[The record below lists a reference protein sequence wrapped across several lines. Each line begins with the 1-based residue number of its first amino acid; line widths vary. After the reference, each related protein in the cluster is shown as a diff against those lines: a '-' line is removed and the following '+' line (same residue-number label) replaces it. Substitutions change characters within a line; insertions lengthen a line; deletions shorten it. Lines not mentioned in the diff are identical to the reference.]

1 MIFIAGN
8 YASLSQNYDE
18 NSIST
23 RNVFVPKEDP
33 YAKCKTKGGEQCQ
46 FPFHHEVNLKRKLK
60 QIIYYNQEVPNLKVS
75 YFYIYLHIDN

>member
-1 MIFIAGN
+1 MLAKLLIFISGN
-8 YASLSQNYDE
+8 YAKLSRSYDE

-46 FPFHHEVNLKRKLK
+46 FPFHHEVNLKRKFIMK
-60 QIIYYNQEVPNLKVS
+60 
-75 YFYIYLHIDN
+75 

>member
-1 MIFIAGN
+1 MSLLAKLLIFIPGK
-8 YASLSQNYDE
+8 YPSLSQNYDE

-60 QIIYYNQEVPNLKVS
+60 KIIYY
-75 YFYIYLHIDN
+75 

>member
-1 MIFIAGN
+1 MSLLAKLLIFIPGN

-46 FPFHHEVNLKRKLK
+46 FPFHHEVNLKRKF
-60 QIIYYNQEVPNLKVS
+60 IIK
-75 YFYIYLHIDN
+75 